1 MRLFGTG
8 LVLAFACVAAASRLG
23 SGAVVH
29 DERTLQEIK
38 EVVWVV
44 EVNFEEGATIID
56 PDTAVCRSNGDDVPY
71 YDFVKD
77 VAVKVAKNYFLKSED
92 DNESSER
99 KVLWELGEVD
109 DVVEFE
115 DIFDRSLLESD
126 QGRRAL
132 LPGFKFTIIGTC
144 SLCGFDNGDGRRLGS
159 SNGEK
164 QTLTNRIAKAIMRG
178 MKSKCGI
185 DDVES
190 VSFSPKV

>member
-1 MRLFGTG
+1 MRLFGLG
-8 LVLAFACVAAASRLG
+8 LAFSCFAAASRLG
-23 SGAVVH
+23 SGAVVHVH

-44 EVNFEEGATIID
+44 EVNFEEGAKIIN
-56 PDTAVCRSNGDDVPY
+56 PDTAVCRSNREDVPY

-77 VAVKVAKNYFLKSED
+77 VAVKVATNFLLKSED
-92 DNESSER
+92 DSESSVR
-99 KVLWELGEVD
+99 KVLWQLGEVD
-109 DVVEFE
+109 EVVKFK

-132 LPGFKFTIIGTC
+132 LPGFQFTIIGTC
-144 SLCGFDNGDGRRLGS
+144 NLCGFDNGDGRRLGS
-159 SNGEK
+159 SYGEK

-190 VSFSPKV
+190 VYFSPKV